1 MASLLANCSCALR
14 ADLTINSNGRREFQ
28 EITLN
33 AGLAWLNAMPHEEA
47 AANLLKCCGSANWAE
62 RMAESRPF
70 RDEQHLFDTA
80 DHLWR
85 QLSEADWLEA
95 FRHHPKIGE
104 TPAQESAQSSEKP
117 VPSLQKLDPKPPSA
131 TPQADARR
139 WAADEQSATRLAQQQ
154 TLEDLARANR
164 EYQARFGYI
173 FIVCATGKTAEQ
185 MLALL
190 RQRLQNDSD
199 AEIAVAADEQ
209 RRITRLRLEKL
220 LQGK

>member
-1 MASLLANCSCALR
+1 M
-14 ADLTINSNGRREFQ
+14 
-28 EITLN
+28 N
-33 AGLAWLNAMPHEEA
+33 AGLPWLNAMSYEEA
-47 AANLLKCCGSANWAE
+47 AANFLKCCGSANWAN

-85 QLSEADWLEA
+85 QLCQTDWLEA

-104 TPAQESAQSSEKP
+104 TPVQTSAPSPEAQ
-117 VPSLQKLDPKPPSA
+117 
-131 TPQADARR
+131 R
-139 WAADEQSATRLAQQQ
+139 WAADEQSATRHAQQQ
-154 TLEDLARANR
+154 TLEELARANR

-190 RQRLQNDSD
+190 RQRLQNDPG

-220 LQGK
+220 LRGK